1 VAGKREEMTT
11 YALTRVIR
19 NVTHYLNERYQWQ
32 RLPHVFDEVHF
43 SRVVFA
49 EAMQYRDRPQRVGEL
64 LNSNLDSAVWTE
76 LR

>member
-1 VAGKREEMTT
+1 MIT

-32 RLPHVFDEVHF
+32 RLPHVFPEWHF
-43 SRVVFA
+43 GVVLDL
-49 EAMQYRDRPQRVGEL
+49 AMRFPDPAQRVGEVIGGD
-64 LNSNLDSAVWTE
+64 LDRAKWTE